1 MNPYCSKNLCRFKR
15 VLCDCS
21 RPGGDGHSE
30 TDYLCG
36 YQLVKNMSEQR
47 RDDIIKY
54 NIGPSHIK
62 DLPKIKKFLKLN
74 KFESLIK

>member
-1 MNPYCSKNLCRFKR
+1 
-15 VLCDCS
+15 
-21 RPGGDGHSE
+21 
-30 TDYLCG
+30 
-36 YQLVKNMSEQR
+36 MSEQR